1 MTERNLGPRAI
12 ADLMANLNRGP
23 DAGMIDTS
31 TCIKL
36 NGKCRNRKLQMTQ
49 TTRNILTCLFV
60 LTFTCMALA
69 QDYPLRDAQEVRVRN
84 GLPNFFQKLQA
95 GKEVRIAYLGGSIT
109 AQPGWRPKTLKWF
122 QDQYPNAAV
131 SEINAAIGGTGS
143 DLGVFRLGHD
153 VLRHKPD
160 LLFIEFAVNDGGAA
174 HHRIHQAV
182 EGIVRQTYAADSAT
196 DICFVYTL
204 VAGWTQ
210 TLRDGK
216 FPHAASAMEAVADH
230 YGIPSIH
237 MGLEVARMEGRDE
250 LIFTAPMPKTD
261 EEKTRIGDRVIFS
274 PDGVHPYPDTG
285 HELYLKAIVRGMDMM
300 RTTGKPGPH
309 TLSDPLVADHWQAA
323 KMVPLTQATL
333 SPGWRKLDTG
343 DRGFVGW
350 LTERMPAI
358 YFANRPGESITIRFK
373 GTALRIYDLLGP
385 DCGQVIVKLDD
396 PETVIPRFDAYCTY
410 HRLATL
416 TVAENLPDTTHT
428 ATLTIH
434 PEQPDKPAILAKRN
448 EKIDDPKRYND
459 TAWYPGAILLIGEI
473 LK

>member
-1 MTERNLGPRAI
+1 MKQI
-12 ADLMANLNRGP
+12 AKNVLL
-23 DAGMIDTS
+23 
-31 TCIKL
+31 
-36 NGKCRNRKLQMTQ
+36 
-49 TTRNILTCLFV
+49 CLFV
-60 LTFTCMALA
+60 LTAPSLA
-69 QDYPLRDAQEVRVRN
+69 RPQDDPLRDAQEVRVRA
-84 GLPNFFQKLQA
+84 GLPNFFNKLQA
-95 GKEVRIAYLGGSIT
+95 GQDVRIAYLGGSIT
-109 AQPGWRPKTLKWF
+109 AQPGWRPKTLRRF
-122 QDQYPNAAV
+122 QNQFPNAAV

-153 VLRHKPD
+153 VLQHKPD
-160 LLFIEFAVNDGGAA
+160 LLFVEFAVNDGGAPA
-174 HHRIHQAV
+174 HRIHQAM
-182 EGIVRQTYAADSAT
+182 EGIVRQTYAADPQT

-237 MGLEVARMEGRDE
+237 MGLEVAKMEGRNE
-250 LIFTAPMPKTD
+250 LTFTAPMPKTD
-261 EEKTRIGDRVIFS
+261 EEKAQLADKIIFS

-285 HELYLKAIVRGMDMM
+285 HELYLKAVARGMDMM
-300 RTTGKPGPH
+300 RNTGKPGPH
-309 TLSDPLVADHWQAA
+309 TLSAPFVPDHWQAA
-323 KMVPLTQATL
+323 KLVPLTEAEL
-333 SPGWRKLDTG
+333 SPGWRKLDAG
-343 DRGFVGW
+343 DRSFVNWVTQRTGA
-350 LTERMPAI
+350 L
-358 YFANRPGESITIRFK
+358 YLANQPGESITIRFR

-385 DCGQVIVKLDD
+385 DCGQVTVKLDD
-396 PETVIPRFDAYCTY
+396 RPETVVPRFDAYCTY

>member
-84 GLPNFFQKLQA
+84 GLPNFSEASGRQ
-95 GKEVRIAYLGGSIT
+95 GSPHRLPRRQHHRT
-109 AQPGWRPKTLKWF
+109 ARLAPKTLKWF

-160 LLFIEFAVNDGGAA
+160 LLFIEFAVNDGAP

-210 TLRDGK
+210 TCATAIPTPPPPWK
-216 FPHAASAMEAVADH
+216 PSPTTTASP
-230 YGIPSIH
+230 PS
-237 MGLEVARMEGRDE
+237 
-250 LIFTAPMPKTD
+250 T
-261 EEKTRIGDRVIFS
+261 
-274 PDGVHPYPDTG
+274 
-285 HELYLKAIVRGMDMM
+285 
-300 RTTGKPGPH
+300 
-309 TLSDPLVADHWQAA
+309 
-323 KMVPLTQATL
+323 
-333 SPGWRKLDTG
+333 
-343 DRGFVGW
+343 
-350 LTERMPAI
+350 
-358 YFANRPGESITIRFK
+358 
-373 GTALRIYDLLGP
+373 
-385 DCGQVIVKLDD
+385 
-396 PETVIPRFDAYCTY
+396 
-410 HRLATL
+410 
-416 TVAENLPDTTHT
+416 
-428 ATLTIH
+428 
-434 PEQPDKPAILAKRN
+434 
-448 EKIDDPKRYND
+448 
-459 TAWYPGAILLIGEI
+459 
-473 LK
+473 